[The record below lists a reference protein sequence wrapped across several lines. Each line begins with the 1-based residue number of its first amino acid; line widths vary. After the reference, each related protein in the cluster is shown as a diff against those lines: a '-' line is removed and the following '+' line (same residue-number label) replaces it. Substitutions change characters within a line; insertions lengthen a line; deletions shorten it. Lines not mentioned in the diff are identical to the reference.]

1 MTLLARHHLDLH
13 RRERERERE
22 REEGRGGEESG
33 GLVFGM

>member
-22 REEGRGGEESG
+22 RERRAEAGRRVEG
-33 GLVFGM
+33 